1 MHFELTDE
9 QKGIKETVRKFIARE
24 CPREKV
30 QKLDER
36 GEFPREMLARIGEMG
51 FCGLVIP
58 EEYGG
63 GGRNVVGAVIVV
75 EELSAIYPALAGAF
89 IGSAFC
95 GGKNLAELG
104 SEGQKE
110 KYLPGLAEGSLLF
123 SYGLSGPKGNCSG
136 PDAGTRARQNGSG
149 FLLEGTKLFVRLAE
163 RSDCFLVSARTVQN
177 GTEQGL
183 SLFIVDSRSQ
193 GVRLEEMEKL
203 GNRGLRLWAV
213 HFDRVRVPQENVL
226 GGPEGLH
233 QGEGQLQAVL
243 ESENLET
250 AACALGIA
258 QGAYSYAAGYAKER
272 VQFERPIIRF
282 EAVLHMLVDAAV
294 DIEAGRFLTYRAGW
308 LAEQGRRSLREAAL
322 ARAYTS
328 EAARKASLNCLQIL
342 GGYGYTMEYDAQRYL
357 RDSLVL
363 LNGCQ
368 NAETLK
374 NFLGSLLELV

>member
-9 QKGIKETVRKFIARE
+9 QKAIKETIRKFIAKE

-30 QKLDER
+30 QKLDEQ
-36 GEFPREMLARIGEMG
+36 GEFPGEMLYKIAEMG

-63 GGRNVVGAVIVV
+63 GGQNVVGAVVVV

-89 IGSAFC
+89 IGSTFC

-104 SEGQKE
+104 SDEQKE
-110 KYLPGLAEGSLLF
+110 RYLPGLAEGSLLF
-123 SYGLSGPKGNCSG
+123 SYGLYESGGDCSG
-136 PDAGTRARQNGSG
+136 TAAGTFALQSTSG
-149 FLLEGTKLFVRLAE
+149 FLLDGTKSFVRLAE
-163 RSDCFLVSARTVQN
+163 RSDCFLVSARTGKN
-177 GTEQGL
+177 SAGRGL
-183 SLFIVDSRSQ
+183 SLFIVDSKSP
-193 GVRLEEMEKL
+193 GVQMKEIEKF
-203 GNRGLRLWAV
+203 GNKGMRLWTV
-213 HFDRVRVPQENVL
+213 QFERVPVPQENLL
-226 GGPEGLH
+226 GGPERLNH
-233 QGEGQLQAVL
+233 GEEQLKTVL

-272 VQFERPIIRF
+272 IQFERPIIQF
-282 EAVLHMLVDAAV
+282 EAVLHMLVDMAV
-294 DIEAGRFLTYRAGW
+294 DIEAGRLLTYRAGW
-308 LAEQGRRSLREAAL
+308 LAEQGRRSLPEATV

-342 GGYGYTMEYDAQRYL
+342 GGYGYTMEYDAQRYV

-363 LNGCQ
+363 LDGFKT
-368 NAETLK
+368 AEALK
-374 NFLGSLLELV
+374 NTLGSLLDLV